1 MNKIEIVE
9 YYSKRK
15 TELSTEIG
23 LLKRKNRLFVF
34 SELLSFIG
42 AIAAVAAYTVYGGMI
57 WLLTAALLLVAYIVI
72 RQADGR
78 NGSRIETLTDLKR
91 VYEKELSYY
100 AGDYSCFADGSE
112 YADPKHPFTY
122 DMDIFGRQS
131 LFQRINRTVSSGGAD
146 RLAECLSNLSGDKD
160 FIDCR
165 REVIDR
171 LAEMEAERAAFM
183 AQGQRQK
190 IETRQIQEALEG
202 VEEMPL
208 SRFPLSPLS
217 LVLAVMAI
225 LALLTV
231 LVLAFFGVV
240 SGTMAMMWATMQL
253 FVVMMLCLKSIKMIS
268 KSVNNLHKQ
277 MKQYVELIRLTREMV
292 DKLTSQ
298 QVDKLFAANTD
309 VHRST
314 FITHRST
321 LAFDELRRILDALD
335 RRGNVLGLMFTNMF
349 LLSDYFLV
357 RRFIKWKER
366 YLDKVGEWIDEV
378 STMDAL
384 VSMATFAYNEPRS
397 GRAEIVESDEM
408 VYEAKGLYHPFI
420 GDKAVRNDFNIVDN
434 NYYIITGANMAG
446 KSTFLRSIGI
456 NYILAQNGMPV
467 FADSLRVSSYNLFTS
482 MRTSDD
488 LSSGISYFNA
498 ELLRLKQLI
507 DSLKPSHPIFGGT
520 GERPTLMIL
529 DEILKGTNSLDKL
542 NGSRMFLE
550 AMSAHPV
557 SGIIATHDLE
567 LSKMADERPDRFHNY
582 CFEIELSDN
591 IIYTYKI
598 TPGVARN
605 QNATFLLKNI
615 IRSLEWRDTM

>member
-9 YYSKRK
+9 YYIKSN
-15 TELSTEIG
+15 TDLASEIC
-23 LLKRKNRLFVF
+23 LLIRKNRLFVV

-42 AIAAVAAYTVYGGMI
+42 AIAAVAAYTVYGVFILPMLGV
-57 WLLTAALLLVAYIVI
+57 LLFVAYIVI

-78 NGSRIETLTDLKR
+78 NGRRIENLTDLKR
-91 VYEKELSYY
+91 VYEKDLSYY

-190 IETRQIQEALEG
+190 IETRLIQEALEG
-202 VEEMPL
+202 VAEMSL

-225 LALLTV
+225 VALLTV
-231 LVLAFFGVV
+231 VVLAFFGVV

-298 QVDKLFAANTD
+298 QVDKLFATNTHD
-309 VHRST
+309 SSNKLH
-314 FITHRST
+314 
-321 LAFDELRRILDALD
+321 AFDELRSILDALD

-420 GDKAVRNDFNIVDN
+420 GDKAVRNDFNIADN

-507 DSLKPSHPIFGGT
+507 DNLKPSHTSSFGGACS
-520 GERPTLMIL
+520 TLIIL

-550 AMSAHPV
+550 AMSAQPV

-567 LSKMADERPDRFHNY
+567 LSKMADERPGRFHNY

-591 IIYTYKI
+591 ITYTYKI

-615 IRSLEWRDTM
+615 IRSLGQRDTM

>member
-23 LLKRKNRLFVF
+23 LLKRKNRLFVV

-57 WLLTAALLLVAYIVI
+57 WLLTAALLLFAYIVI

-78 NGSRIETLTDLKR
+78 NGRRIENLTDLKR
-91 VYEKELSYY
+91 VYEKDLSYY

-190 IETRQIQEALEG
+190 IETRLIQEALEG
-202 VEEMPL
+202 VAEMSL

-225 LALLTV
+225 VALLTV
-231 LVLAFFGVV
+231 VVLAFFGVV

-298 QVDKLFAANTD
+298 QVDKLFATNTHD
-309 VHRST
+309 SSNKLH
-314 FITHRST
+314 
-321 LAFDELRRILDALD
+321 AFDELRSILDALD

-420 GDKAVRNDFNIVDN
+420 GDKAVRNDFNIADN

-507 DSLKPSHPIFGGT
+507 DNLKPSHTSSFGGACS
-520 GERPTLMIL
+520 TLIIL

-550 AMSAHPV
+550 AMSAQPV

-567 LSKMADERPDRFHNY
+567 LSKMADERPGRFHNY

-591 IIYTYKI
+591 ITYTYKI

-615 IRSLEWRDTM
+615 IRSLGQRDTM

>member
-23 LLKRKNRLFVF
+23 LLKRKNRLFVV

-42 AIAAVAAYTVYGGMI
+42 AIAAVAAYTVYGVFILPMLGV
-57 WLLTAALLLVAYIVI
+57 LLFVAYIVI

-78 NGSRIETLTDLKR
+78 NGRRIENLTDLKR
-91 VYEKELSYY
+91 VYEKDLSYY

-190 IETRQIQEALEG
+190 IETRLIQEALEG
-202 VEEMPL
+202 VAEMSL

-225 LALLTV
+225 VALLTV
-231 LVLAFFGVV
+231 VVLAFFGVV

-298 QVDKLFAANTD
+298 QVDKLFATNTHD
-309 VHRST
+309 SSNKLH
-314 FITHRST
+314 
-321 LAFDELRRILDALD
+321 AFDELRSILDALD

-420 GDKAVRNDFNIVDN
+420 GDKAVRNDFNIADN

-507 DSLKPSHPIFGGT
+507 DNLKPSHTSSFGGACS
-520 GERPTLMIL
+520 TLIIL

-550 AMSAHPV
+550 AMSAQPV

-567 LSKMADERPDRFHNY
+567 LSKMADERPGRFHNY

-591 IIYTYKI
+591 ITYTYKI

-615 IRSLEWRDTM
+615 IRSLGQRDTM

>member
-15 TELSTEIG
+15 AELSTEIG
-23 LLKRKNRLFVF
+23 LLKRKNRLFVV

-165 REVIDR
+165 REVIDQ
-171 LAEMEAERAAFM
+171 LAGMETERAAFM

-202 VEEMPL
+202 VAEMPL

-217 LVLAVMAI
+217 LVLAVTAI
-225 LALLTV
+225 VALLTV
-231 LVLAFFGVV
+231 VVLAFFGVV

-253 FVVMMLCLKSIKMIS
+253 FVVMMLCLKSIKVIS

-298 QVDKLFAANTD
+298 QVDKLFATNTHD
-309 VHRST
+309 SSNKLH
-314 FITHRST
+314 
-321 LAFDELRRILDALD
+321 AFDELRSILDALD
-335 RRGNVLGLMFTNMF
+335 RRGNFLGLMFTNMF

-357 RRFIKWKER
+357 RRFIKWKEC

-397 GRAEIVESDEM
+397 GRAEIVESDEV
-408 VYEAKGLYHPFI
+408 VYEAKGLYHPFV

-507 DSLKPSHPIFGGT
+507 DSLKPSRPTFGGT
-520 GERPTLMIL
+520 GESSTLIIL

-550 AMSAHPV
+550 AISVQPV

-567 LSKMADERPDRFHNY
+567 LSKMADERPGRFHNY

>member
-23 LLKRKNRLFVF
+23 LLKRKNRLFVV

-42 AIAAVAAYTVYGGMI
+42 AIAAVTAYTVYGGMI

-78 NGSRIETLTDLKR
+78 NGRRIENLTDLKG
-91 VYEKELSYY
+91 VYEKELSYH
-100 AGDYSCFADGSE
+100 AGDYTCFADGSE
-112 YADPKHPFTY
+112 YADPKHSFTY

-131 LFQRINRTVSSGGAD
+131 LFQRINRTVSSGGSD
-146 RLAECLSNLSGDKD
+146 KLAECLSNLSGDKD

-165 REVIDR
+165 REVVDR
-171 LAEMEAERAAFM
+171 LAGMETERAAFM

-190 IETRQIQEALEG
+190 IETRQIQDALEG
-202 VEEMPL
+202 VAEMPL

-217 LVLAVMAI
+217 LVLAVTAI
-225 LALLTV
+225 LALLAV
-231 LVLAFFGVV
+231 VVLAFFGVV

-277 MKQYVELIRLTREMV
+277 MKQYVELIRLTREMF

-298 QVDKLFAANTD
+298 QVDKLFATNTHD
-309 VHRST
+309 SSNKLH
-314 FITHRST
+314 
-321 LAFDELRRILDALD
+321 AFDELRSILDALD
-335 RRGNVLGLMFTNMF
+335 RRGNVLGLMLTNMF

-397 GRAEIVESDEM
+397 GRAEIVESDEV
-408 VYEAKGLYHPFI
+408 VYEAKGLYHPFV

-507 DSLKPSHPIFGGT
+507 DSLKPSHSTFGGT
-520 GERPTLMIL
+520 GESPTLIIL

-567 LSKMADERPDRFHNY
+567 LSKMADERPGRFHNY

-591 IIYTYKI
+591 ITYTYKI

-615 IRSLEWRDTM
+615 IRSLGQRDTM

>member
-23 LLKRKNRLFVF
+23 LLKRKNRLFVV

-42 AIAAVAAYTVYGGMI
+42 AIAAVAAYTVYGVFILPMLGV
-57 WLLTAALLLVAYIVI
+57 LLFVAYIVI

-78 NGSRIETLTDLKR
+78 NGRRIENLTDLKR
-91 VYEKELSYY
+91 VYEKELSYH

-146 RLAECLSNLSGDKD
+146 RLAECLSNLSGDKK

-165 REVIDR
+165 REVVDQ
-171 LAEMEAERAAFM
+171 LAGMETERAAFM

-202 VEEMPL
+202 VAEMPL

-217 LVLAVMAI
+217 LVLAVTAI
-225 LALLTV
+225 LALLAV
-231 LVLAFFGVV
+231 VVLAFFGVV

-298 QVDKLFAANTD
+298 QVDKLFATNTHD
-309 VHRST
+309 SSNKLH
-314 FITHRST
+314 
-321 LAFDELRRILDALD
+321 AFDELRSILDALD

-397 GRAEIVESDEM
+397 GRAEIVESGEV
-408 VYEAKGLYHPFI
+408 VYEAKGLYHPFV

-507 DSLKPSHPIFGGT
+507 DNLKPSHTSSFGGACS
-520 GERPTLMIL
+520 TLIIL

-550 AMSAHPV
+550 AMSAQPV

-567 LSKMADERPDRFHNY
+567 LSKMADERPGRFHNY

-591 IIYTYKI
+591 ITYTYKI

-615 IRSLEWRDTM
+615 IRSLGQRDTM

>member
-23 LLKRKNRLFVF
+23 LLKRKNRLFVV

-42 AIAAVAAYTVYGGMI
+42 AIAAVAAYTVYGVFILPMLGV
-57 WLLTAALLLVAYIVI
+57 LLFVAYIVI

-78 NGSRIETLTDLKR
+78 NGRRIENLTDLKR
-91 VYEKELSYY
+91 VYEKDLSYY

-190 IETRQIQEALEG
+190 IETRLIQEALEG
-202 VEEMPL
+202 VAEMSL

-225 LALLTV
+225 VALLTV
-231 LVLAFFGVV
+231 VVLAFFGVV

-298 QVDKLFAANTD
+298 QVDKLFATNTHD
-309 VHRST
+309 SSNKLH
-314 FITHRST
+314 
-321 LAFDELRRILDALD
+321 AFDELRSILDALD

-420 GDKAVRNDFNIVDN
+420 GDKAVRNDFNIADN

-507 DSLKPSHPIFGGT
+507 DNLKPSHTSSFGGACS
-520 GERPTLMIL
+520 TLIIL

-550 AMSAHPV
+550 AMSAQPV

-598 TPGVARN
+598 TPGVAHN

>member
-15 TELSTEIG
+15 VELSTEIG
-23 LLKRKNRLFVF
+23 LLKRRNRFYVA

-42 AIAAVAAYTVYGGMI
+42 AIAAVAAYTVYGVFILPMLGV
-57 WLLTAALLLVAYIVI
+57 LLFVAYIVI

-78 NGSRIETLTDLKR
+78 NGRRIENLTDLKG
-91 VYEKELSYY
+91 VYEKELSYH
-100 AGDYSCFADGSE
+100 AGDYTCFADGSE
-112 YADPKHPFTY
+112 YADPKHSFTY

-131 LFQRINRTVSSGGAD
+131 LFQRINRTVSSGGSD
-146 RLAECLSNLSGDKD
+146 KLAECLSNLSGDKK

-165 REVIDR
+165 REVVDQ
-171 LAEMEAERAAFM
+171 LAGMETERAAFM

-202 VEEMPL
+202 VAEMPL
-208 SRFPLSPLS
+208 SRFPLSSLS
-217 LVLAVMAI
+217 LVLAVTAI
-225 LALLTV
+225 LALLAV
-231 LVLAFFGVV
+231 VVLAFFGVV

-277 MKQYVELIRLTREMV
+277 MKRYVELIRLTGEMV
-292 DKLTSQ
+292 DKLTSK

-314 FITHRST
+314 FIAHRST
-321 LAFDELRRILDALD
+321 LAFDELRRILDTLD

-420 GDKAVRNDFNIVDN
+420 GDKAVRNDFNIADN

-507 DSLKPSHPIFGGT
+507 DNLKPSHTSSFGGACS
-520 GERPTLMIL
+520 TLIIL

-550 AMSAHPV
+550 AMSAQPV

-567 LSKMADERPDRFHNY
+567 LSKMADERPGRFHNY

-591 IIYTYKI
+591 ITYTYKI

-615 IRSLEWRDTM
+615 IRSLGQRDTM

>member
-23 LLKRKNRLFVF
+23 LLKRKNRLFVV

-78 NGSRIETLTDLKR
+78 NGSLIETLTDLKR

-146 RLAECLSNLSGDKD
+146 RLAECLRNLSGDKK

-165 REVIDR
+165 REVVDQ
-171 LAEMEAERAAFM
+171 LAGMETERAAFM

-202 VEEMPL
+202 VAEMSL
-208 SRFPLSPLS
+208 SRFPLSPLL
-217 LVLAVMAI
+217 LVLAVTAI
-225 LALLTV
+225 VALLTV
-231 LVLAFFGVV
+231 VVLAFFGVV

-298 QVDKLFAANTD
+298 QVDKLFATNTHD
-309 VHRST
+309 SSNKLH
-314 FITHRST
+314 
-321 LAFDELRRILDALD
+321 AFDELRSILDALD

-397 GRAEIVESDEM
+397 GRAEIVESDEV
-408 VYEAKGLYHPFI
+408 VYEAKGLYHPFV

-507 DSLKPSHPIFGGT
+507 DCLKASHPTFGGT
-520 GERPTLMIL
+520 GESPTLIIL

-550 AMSAHPV
+550 AMSAQPV

-615 IRSLEWRDTM
+615 IRSLEWQDTM

>member
-23 LLKRKNRLFVF
+23 LLKRKNRLFVV

-57 WLLTAALLLVAYIVI
+57 WLLTAALLFVAYIVI

-78 NGSRIETLTDLKR
+78 NGRRIENLTDLKG
-91 VYEKELSYY
+91 VYEKELSYH
-100 AGDYSCFADGSE
+100 AGDYTCFADGSE
-112 YADPKHPFTY
+112 YADPKHSFTY

-131 LFQRINRTVSSGGAD
+131 LFQRINRTVSSGGSD
-146 RLAECLSNLSGDKD
+146 KLAECLSNLSGDKK

-165 REVIDR
+165 REVVDQ
-171 LAEMEAERAAFM
+171 LAGMETERAAFM

-202 VEEMPL
+202 VAEMPL

-217 LVLAVMAI
+217 LVLAVTAI
-225 LALLTV
+225 LALLAV
-231 LVLAFFGVV
+231 VVLAFFGVV

-298 QVDKLFAANTD
+298 QVDKLFATNTHD
-309 VHRST
+309 SSNKLH
-314 FITHRST
+314 
-321 LAFDELRRILDALD
+321 AFDELRSILDALD
-335 RRGNVLGLMFTNMF
+335 RRGNVLGLMFNNMF

-420 GDKAVRNDFNIVDN
+420 GDKAVRNDFNIADN

-507 DSLKPSHPIFGGT
+507 DNLKPSHTSSFGGACS
-520 GERPTLMIL
+520 TLIIL

-550 AMSAHPV
+550 AMSAQPV

-567 LSKMADERPDRFHNY
+567 LSKMADERPGRFHNY

-591 IIYTYKI
+591 ITYTYKI

-615 IRSLEWRDTM
+615 IRSLGQRDTM

>member
-23 LLKRKNRLFVF
+23 LLKRKNRLFVV

-57 WLLTAALLLVAYIVI
+57 WLLTAALQLVAYIVI

-122 DMDIFGRQS
+122 DMDIFERQS

-202 VEEMPL
+202 VAEMSL

-225 LALLTV
+225 VALLTV
-231 LVLAFFGVV
+231 VVLAFFGVV

-298 QVDKLFAANTD
+298 QVDKLFATNTHD
-309 VHRST
+309 SSNKLH
-314 FITHRST
+314 
-321 LAFDELRRILDALD
+321 AFCELRSILDALD

-357 RRFIKWKER
+357 RHFIKWKER

-397 GRAEIVESDEM
+397 GRAEIVESDEV
-408 VYEAKGLYHPFI
+408 VYEAKGLYHPFV

-507 DSLKPSHPIFGGT
+507 DSIKASHPTFGGT
-520 GERPTLMIL
+520 GESPTLIIL

-550 AMSAHPV
+550 AMSAQPV

-598 TPGVARN
+598 TPGVAHN

>member
-23 LLKRKNRLFVF
+23 LLKRKNRLFVV

-160 FIDCR
+160 YIDCR

-202 VEEMPL
+202 VAEMSL
-208 SRFPLSPLS
+208 SRFPLSLLS

-225 LALLTV
+225 VALLTV
-231 LVLAFFGVV
+231 VVLAFFGVV

-253 FVVMMLCLKSIKMIS
+253 FVVIMLCLKSIKMIS

-298 QVDKLFAANTD
+298 QVDKLFATNTHD
-309 VHRST
+309 SSNKLH
-314 FITHRST
+314 
-321 LAFDELRRILDALD
+321 AFDELRSILDALD

-366 YLDKVGEWIDEV
+366 DLDKVGEWIDEV

-397 GRAEIVESDEM
+397 GRAEIVESDEV
-408 VYEAKGLYHPFI
+408 VYEAKGLYHPFV

-507 DSLKPSHPIFGGT
+507 DSLKPSHPTFGGT
-520 GERPTLMIL
+520 GESSTLIIL

-550 AMSAHPV
+550 AISAQPV

-567 LSKMADERPDRFHNY
+567 LSKMADERPGRFHNY

>member
-1 MNKIEIVE
+1 
-9 YYSKRK
+9 
-15 TELSTEIG
+15 T
-23 LLKRKNRLFVF
+23 
-34 SELLSFIG
+34 
-42 AIAAVAAYTVYGGMI
+42 
-57 WLLTAALLLVAYIVI
+57 
-72 RQADGR
+72 
-78 NGSRIETLTDLKR
+78 
-91 VYEKELSYY
+91 
-100 AGDYSCFADGSE
+100 
-112 YADPKHPFTY
+112 
-122 DMDIFGRQS
+122 
-131 LFQRINRTVSSGGAD
+131 
-146 RLAECLSNLSGDKD
+146 
-160 FIDCR
+160 
-165 REVIDR
+165 
-171 LAEMEAERAAFM
+171 ERAAFM

-202 VEEMPL
+202 VAEMPL

-217 LVLAVMAI
+217 LVLAVTAI
-225 LALLTV
+225 LALLAV
-231 LVLAFFGVV
+231 VVLAFFGVV

-253 FVVMMLCLKSIKMIS
+253 FVGMMLFLNSIKMIS

-277 MKQYVELIRLTREMV
+277 MKRYVELIRLTGEMV
-292 DKLTSQ
+292 DKLTSK

-335 RRGNVLGLMFTNMF
+335 RRGNVLGLMFANMF

-420 GDKAVRNDFNIVDN
+420 GDKAVRNDFNIADN

-507 DSLKPSHPIFGGT
+507 DNLKPSHTSSFGGACS
-520 GERPTLMIL
+520 TLIIL

-550 AMSAHPV
+550 AMSAQPV

-567 LSKMADERPDRFHNY
+567 LSKMADERPGRFHNY

-591 IIYTYKI
+591 ITYTYKI

-615 IRSLEWRDTM
+615 IRSLGQRDTM

>member
-23 LLKRKNRLFVF
+23 LLKRKNRLFVV

-78 NGSRIETLTDLKR
+78 NGSRIETLTYLKR

-131 LFQRINRTVSSGGAD
+131 LFQRINRTVSSGGSD
-146 RLAECLSNLSGDKD
+146 KLAECLSNLSGDKK

-165 REVIDR
+165 REVVDK
-171 LAEMEAERAAFM
+171 LAGMEMERAAFM

-202 VEEMPL
+202 VAEMPL

-217 LVLAVMAI
+217 LVLAVTAI
-225 LALLTV
+225 VALLTV
-231 LVLAFFGVV
+231 VVLAFFGVV

-298 QVDKLFAANTD
+298 QVDKLFAINTHD
-309 VHRST
+309 SSNKLH
-314 FITHRST
+314 
-321 LAFDELRRILDALD
+321 AFDELRSILDALD
-335 RRGNVLGLMFTNMF
+335 RRGNVLGLMFTNIF

-366 YLDKVGEWIDEV
+366 YLDKIGEWIDEV

-397 GRAEIVESDEM
+397 GRAEIVESDEV
-408 VYEAKGLYHPFI
+408 VYEAKGLYHPFV

-507 DSLKPSHPIFGGT
+507 DSLKPSHPTFGGT
-520 GERPTLMIL
+520 GESPTLIIL

-550 AMSAHPV
+550 AMSAQPV

-567 LSKMADERPDRFHNY
+567 LSKMADEWPDRFHNY

-615 IRSLEWRDTM
+615 IRSIEWRDTM

>member
-23 LLKRKNRLFVF
+23 LLKRKNRLFVV

-131 LFQRINRTVSSGGAD
+131 LFQRINRTVSSGGTD
-146 RLAECLSNLSGDKD
+146 RLAVCLSNLSGDKD

-183 AQGQRQK
+183 AQGLRQK

-202 VEEMPL
+202 VAEMPL

-225 LALLTV
+225 VALLTV
-231 LVLAFFGVV
+231 VVLAFFGVV

-268 KSVNNLHKQ
+268 KSVNKLHKQ

-292 DKLTSQ
+292 DKLTSL
-298 QVDKLFAANTD
+298 QVDKLFATNTHD
-309 VHRST
+309 SSNKLH
-314 FITHRST
+314 
-321 LAFDELRRILDALD
+321 AFDELRSILDALD

-397 GRAEIVESDEM
+397 GRAEIVESDEV
-408 VYEAKGLYHPFI
+408 VYEAKGLYHPFV
-420 GDKAVRNDFNIVDN
+420 GDKAVRNDFNIMDN

-507 DSLKPSHPIFGGT
+507 DNLKPSHTSSFGGACS
-520 GERPTLMIL
+520 TLIIL

-550 AMSAHPV
+550 AMSAQPV

-567 LSKMADERPDRFHNY
+567 LSKMADERPGRFHNY

-615 IRSLEWRDTM
+615 IRSLGQRDTM

>member
-23 LLKRKNRLFVF
+23 LLKRKNRLFVV

-202 VEEMPL
+202 VEPL
-208 SRFPLSPLS
+208 SRFPLFPLS

-231 LVLAFFGVV
+231 VVLAFFGVV

-298 QVDKLFAANTD
+298 QVDKLFATNTHD
-309 VHRST
+309 SSNKLH
-314 FITHRST
+314 
-321 LAFDELRRILDALD
+321 AFDELRSILDALD

-397 GRAEIVESDEM
+397 GRAEIVESDEV
-408 VYEAKGLYHPFI
+408 VYEAKGLYHPFV
-420 GDKAVRNDFNIVDN
+420 GDKAMRNDFNIVDN

-507 DSLKPSHPIFGGT
+507 DSLKASHPTFGGT
-520 GERPTLMIL
+520 GESPTLIIL

-550 AMSAHPV
+550 AMSAQPV

-598 TPGVARN
+598 TPGVAHN

>member
-23 LLKRKNRLFVF
+23 LLKRKNRLFVV

-57 WLLTAALLLVAYIVI
+57 WLLTAALQLVAYIVI

-202 VEEMPL
+202 VAEMSL

-225 LALLTV
+225 VALLTV
-231 LVLAFFGVV
+231 VVLAFFGVV

-298 QVDKLFAANTD
+298 QVDKLFATNTHD
-309 VHRST
+309 SSNKLH
-314 FITHRST
+314 
-321 LAFDELRRILDALD
+321 AFCELRSILDALD

-397 GRAEIVESDEM
+397 GRA
-408 VYEAKGLYHPFI
+408 
-420 GDKAVRNDFNIVDN
+420 
-434 NYYIITGANMAG
+434 
-446 KSTFLRSIGI
+446 
-456 NYILAQNGMPV
+456 
-467 FADSLRVSSYNLFTS
+467 
-482 MRTSDD
+482 
-488 LSSGISYFNA
+488 
-498 ELLRLKQLI
+498 
-507 DSLKPSHPIFGGT
+507 
-520 GERPTLMIL
+520 
-529 DEILKGTNSLDKL
+529 
-542 NGSRMFLE
+542 
-550 AMSAHPV
+550 
-557 SGIIATHDLE
+557 
-567 LSKMADERPDRFHNY
+567 
-582 CFEIELSDN
+582 
-591 IIYTYKI
+591 
-598 TPGVARN
+598 
-605 QNATFLLKNI
+605 
-615 IRSLEWRDTM
+615 

>member
-23 LLKRKNRLFVF
+23 LLKRKNRLFVV
-34 SELLSFIG
+34 SELLSFMG

-91 VYEKELSYY
+91 VYGKELSYY

-160 FIDCR
+160 YIDCR

-190 IETRQIQEALEG
+190 IETRQILEALEG
-202 VEEMPL
+202 VAEMSL

-231 LVLAFFGVV
+231 VVLAFFGVV

-268 KSVNNLHKQ
+268 KSANNLHKQ

-292 DKLTSQ
+292 DKLTSL
-298 QVDKLFAANTD
+298 QVDKLFATNTHD
-309 VHRST
+309 SSNKLH
-314 FITHRST
+314 
-321 LAFDELRRILDALD
+321 AFDELRSILDALD

-397 GRAEIVESDEM
+397 GRAEIVESDEV
-408 VYEAKGLYHPFI
+408 VYEAKGLYHPFV

-507 DSLKPSHPIFGGT
+507 DNLKPSHTSSFGGACS
-520 GERPTLMIL
+520 TLIIL

-550 AMSAHPV
+550 AMSAQPV

-598 TPGVARN
+598 TPGVAHN